1 MQLCRC
7 DERLDPRQLRGRQH
21 DERDRRAL
29 DAARAPRGVPRRAPF
44 EQIQRNTGI
53 ARNILTDRLGTLVL
67 HGILRRELYQER
79 PERHEY
85 RLTEQGLDLYPVLL
99 TVMDWGAKHA
109 DGDAITLTH
118 KTCGATMM
126 PRLACPECGE
136 PVGARDIRA
145 VREEAA
151 LGQSA

>member
-1 MQLCRC
+1 MTSDWTRENCAVGNTMSVIG
-7 DERLDPRQLRGRQH
+7 ERWTLLVLREAFLGV
-21 DERDRRAL
+21 RR
-29 DAARAPRGVPRRAPF
+29 F

-85 RLTEQGLDLYPVLL
+85 RLTAKGLDLYPVLL

-109 DGDAITLTH
+109 DGEAITLTH

-145 VREEAA
+145 VREEAPLRETA
-151 LGQSA
+151 